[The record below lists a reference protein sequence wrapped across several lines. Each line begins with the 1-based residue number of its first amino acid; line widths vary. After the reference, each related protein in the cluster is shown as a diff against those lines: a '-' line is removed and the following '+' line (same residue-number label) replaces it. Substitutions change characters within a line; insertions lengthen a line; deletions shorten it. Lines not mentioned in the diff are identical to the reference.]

1 MYAQAQTPE
10 EIDEVKAM
18 TTRIVDTDCDGAYIH
33 KDVPVIGIE
42 VRAMIDMMAF
52 IGAYGHKSAYES
64 ARTREPFRSA
74 FSVYAMENAIQNSTK
89 FWDSWKDYRLRN
101 PVGER
106 RAAAAA
112 ARPVSITSI
121 RGGDDDDEDAEA
133 GSAAGPTGAAGPAA
147 GAAGPAAAA
156 AEANG
161 E

>member
-1 MYAQAQTPE
+1 MYVQAQTPE

-18 TTRIVDTDCDGAYIH
+18 TTRIVDTDCDGAYIS
-33 KDVPVIGIE
+33 KELPVIGIE

-64 ARTREPFRSA
+64 ARTREPFRMA
-74 FSVYAMENAIQNSTK
+74 FSVYAMEIASQNSTK
-89 FWDSWKDYRLRN
+89 FWDSWKDYRMRF

-112 ARPVSITSI
+112 ARPVSINSI
-121 RGGDDDDEDAEA
+121 LGGDNDDEDAEA

-156 AEANG
+156 AEAHG